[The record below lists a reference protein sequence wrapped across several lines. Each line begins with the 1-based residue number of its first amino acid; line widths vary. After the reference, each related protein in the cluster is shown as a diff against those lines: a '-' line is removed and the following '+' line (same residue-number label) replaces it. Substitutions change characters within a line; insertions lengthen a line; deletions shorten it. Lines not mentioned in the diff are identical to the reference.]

1 MGQSLVVTLQLHLT
15 TVTGSLLTEISQI
28 VSRMFSDKLFE
39 NAFLM
44 FFFYLLF
51 LKNFGDDNDGGYY
64 YWPVSVCVV
73 LSSCLV
79 PLQLCSCGCDMHWA
93 F

>member
-44 FFFYLLF
+44 FFFIIIFEKLWRRRRRRLLLLACQCMCGF
-51 LKNFGDDNDGGYY
+51 
-64 YWPVSVCVV
+64 V
-73 LSSCLV
+73 
-79 PLQLCSCGCDMHWA
+79 QLLGTTSAMQLWV
-93 F
+93 